1 MTIALM
7 LFLATAVVP
16 VFFGKIRSAPI
27 WLTAQAVA
35 LALAGFARHGELTLH
50 STVAM
55 AEILVLRAVVA
66 PLLLRRATVRR
77 EEANFDLM
85 PSNLLIWMT
94 AIALVVLA
102 FEFGAP
108 DRADHALALGV
119 VAATVA
125 VALLLLATNPS
136 PPAQLVAV
144 LFMENA
150 LALFETMLPQPWPL
164 PVHASLSAIYLLA
177 AGVASWLIGVPD
189 PTEGSGGIGV
199 VEDGATKKARA

>member
-35 LALAGFARHGELTLH
+35 LALAGLARHGELTLH

-55 AEILVLRAVVA
+55 AEVLVLRAVVA

-102 FEFGAP
+102 FEFGVP

-150 LALFETMLPQPWPL
+150 LALFETMLSQPWPL
-164 PVHASLSAIYLLA
+164 LVHASLSAIYLLA

-189 PTEGSGGIGV
+189 PTEGSGGTGV
-199 VEDGATKKARA
+199 VEDGMTKEAQA

>member
-1 MTIALM
+1 MTIVLM

-16 VFFGKIRSAPI
+16 VFFGKICAAPI

-35 LALAGFARHGELTLH
+35 LAWAGFARDGNLSLH
-50 STVAM
+50 SAITM
-55 AEILVLRAVVA
+55 AEILVIRAVVA
-66 PLLLRRATVRR
+66 PLMLRRATVRR
-77 EEANFDLM
+77 EEPNFDLM
-85 PSNLLIWMT
+85 PSNLLIWMI

-108 DRADHALALGV
+108 DRADNALGLGV

-125 VALLLLATNPS
+125 VALLLLSTNPA

-189 PTEGSGGIGV
+189 RTEGSGSIGV
-199 VEDGATKKARA
+199 PEDSVTNEAQA